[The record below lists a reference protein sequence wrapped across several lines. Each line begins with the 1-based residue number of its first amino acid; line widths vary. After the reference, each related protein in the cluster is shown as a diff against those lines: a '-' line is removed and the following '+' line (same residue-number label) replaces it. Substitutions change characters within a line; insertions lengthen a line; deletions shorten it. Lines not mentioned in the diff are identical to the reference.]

1 MPEGLLYGG
10 YVPDRDFRDGM
21 DDLDREEIKQAVHA
35 VLDERDGLDRE
46 RHRDDHEWVYERRQR
61 EQLRTQRR
69 EILHDKIKAT
79 LIGGLLLLIVG
90 GVLTAHAI
98 PTL

>member
-1 MPEGLLYGG
+1 M
-10 YVPDRDFRDGM
+10 
-21 DDLDREEIKQAVHA
+21 DREEIKQAVHA
-35 VLDERDGLDRE
+35 ALDERDGLDRE

-90 GVLTAHAI
+90 GVLTWLYNVGLFVIDLYRKSKGH
-98 PTL
+98 

>member
-1 MPEGLLYGG
+1 M
-10 YVPDRDFRDGM
+10 
-21 DDLDREEIKQAVHA
+21 DREEIKQAVHA

-90 GVLTAHAI
+90 GVLTWLYNVGLFVIDLYRKSKGH
-98 PTL
+98 